1 MSATWQVRIHNAAG
15 TLQAILDHF
24 QALEIERAV
33 NAPGG
38 YSLTMAATATLVS
51 YFVLDG
57 QLEFWR
63 RDAAFA
69 RDWTLEFEAFHRDLI
84 RWYGADG
91 LERITSRGVGY
102 ADLLRRRVIE
112 AAGGS
117 AGAVKT
123 GKAETILKA
132 YVDEQCVNNG
142 TPARNFTGLTIQ
154 ADGATG
160 NTITMGSAY
169 QNLLATCQEI
179 ARIGGGDFAVV
190 GTGAATF
197 QARWYNGQFGTD
209 RSATVT
215 FAVNMGNA
223 TEPELSQ
230 VRSQEV
236 NAVLVGGQGE
246 GTARATVWRTTASL
260 IDDST
265 WNRMELFSDGRNL
278 STTAGLNSQ
287 GDGKLDEGQPRND
300 FSLKVIQLPGCAYG
314 VHYGLGDLV
323 TARYGTYSGTK
334 KIKAVGFNV
343 ADGVETLGIELLDV

>member
-24 QALEIERAV
+24 QALEVERV
-33 NAPGG
+33 INAPGG
-38 YSLTMAATATLVS
+38 YALTMASTPTLVS
-51 YFVLDG
+51 YLALDG

-63 RDAAFA
+63 RDAAFG
-69 RDWTLEFEAFHRDLI
+69 RDWTLELEAFHRDII

-112 AAGGS
+112 AAAGG
-117 AGAVKT
+117 AGGTKT

-132 YVDEQCVNNG
+132 YVDEQCVSNG
-142 TPARNFTGLTIQ
+142 TPARNFSGLSIQ

-160 NTITMGSAY
+160 STIAKGAAY
-169 QNLLATCQEI
+169 RNLLETCQEI
-179 ARIGGGDFAVV
+179 ASIGGGDFAVV

-197 QARWYNGQFGTD
+197 QLRWYNGQFGTD

-215 FAVNMGNA
+215 FAVNMANA
-223 TEPELSQ
+223 AEPELSQ

-246 GTARATVWRTTASL
+246 GAARTTAWRTTASL

-265 WNRMELFSDGRNL
+265 WNRLESFADGRNL
-278 STTAGLNSQ
+278 TTAAGLNSL
-287 GDGKLDEGQPRND
+287 GDQKLDQGQPRND

-314 VHYGLGDLV
+314 VHYGIGDLV
-323 TARYGTYSGTK
+323 TARYDTYSATK
-334 KIKAVGFNV
+334 KIDRMRFRV
-343 ADGVETLGIELLDV
+343 ADAVETLEVNLIDV